1 LKVAVLAKEVP
12 DLEAAVKVVDGGG
25 ALDIEKRRVLNFFD
39 EIAVEA
45 ALKLKEGNDAEVYAV
60 SAGAGWGIEALRRA
74 LAMGVPTAYLIDDPA
89 LENSDSLTVARA
101 LAAFV
106 GEEGFDLIIGG
117 RQATDDEAGLVG
129 PMVAQ
134 VLDIPYVV
142 GVVSLEAEEGA
153 VVVARETEAGRETLR
168 VPLPALVTAEKGLVE
183 PRMPAVTGVMKAMKA
198 QIDRK
203 TLADLGVEADEA
215 LPVSGYSPPPKRGG
229 VKMISGEPVEQ
240 AKELVR
246 LLKEEAKAL

>member
-12 DLEAAVKVVDGGG
+12 DLEAAVKVVDGGK

-45 ALKLKEGNDAEVYAV
+45 ALKLKEGNDAEAYAV

-74 LAMGVPTAYLIDDPA
+74 LAMGIPTAYLIDDPA
-89 LENSDSLTVARA
+89 IDGADSLTVARA

-106 GEEGFDLIIGG
+106 AQEGFDLIIAG

-129 PMVAQ
+129 PMVAE
-134 VLDIPYVV
+134 LLGIPYVV
-142 GVVSLEAEEGA
+142 GIVGLEAGEGA
-153 VVVARETEAGRETLR
+153 VTVTRETEAGRETLR
-168 VPLPALVTAEKGLVE
+168 MPLPALVTAEKGLFE
-183 PRMPAVTGVMKAMKA
+183 PRMPAVIGVMKAMKA
-198 QIDRK
+198 QIERK
-203 TLADLGVEADEA
+203 SLADLGVEAKEA
-215 LPVSGYSPPPKRGG
+215 LPVAGYSPPPKRGG
-229 VKMISGEPVEQ
+229 VKMIAGEPAEQ

-246 LLKEEAKAL
+246 LLKEEAKVL